1 MKYITSSSGVK
12 KGSSGLFILL
22 KYRSKTVKDTGHAE
36 TSVVVYDGHTFDLYT
51 MFECLYCIYL
61 YVYINVYMNDLRK
74 IKCII
79 LSLLLLL
86 LVSCNN
92 TYYG

>member
-1 MKYITSSSGVK
+1 MKYITSPSGVK

-51 MFECLYCIYL
+51 MFECLY
-61 YVYINVYMNDLRK
+61 
-74 IKCII
+74 
-79 LSLLLLL
+79 
-86 LVSCNN
+86 
-92 TYYG
+92 